1 MDYKISLES
10 LITEIHNNSN
20 IIFNNDIYFK
30 LLGKSNKENSLKI
43 DLIFPADKK
52 VIDKYK
58 QKKYVL
64 FVESFETYVNKTKQ
78 FIDSIDP
85 NHTKWI
91 ENALHNNAEKVLFDI
106 PNEFIILKDYNTVDN
121 KDILNCLGLPYL
133 KIKCLRDLDGSHIPL
148 LEKFYNE
155 GVLIYYIS
163 SIKKLISTNKMF
175 KKKRIYLFSKLLD
188 FIHLKIHFK

>member
-1 MDYKISLES
+1 MNYKNSIENLEYKNSLKSIIS
-10 LITEIHNNSN
+10 EIHNNSN

-30 LLGKSNKENSLKI
+30 LLGKSNIENGLKI
-43 DLIFPADKK
+43 DFIFPADKK

-64 FVESFETYVNKTKQ
+64 FVESFETYVKKTKLY
-78 FIDSIDP
+78 IDAIDP

-91 ENALHNNAEKVLFDI
+91 ENALYNNTEKVLFEI
-106 PNEFIILKDYNTVDN
+106 PNEFIILKDYNTIDN

-155 GVLIYYIS
+155 GVFIIFLLY
-163 SIKKLISTNKMF
+163 KKFYFDK
-175 KKKRIYLFSKLLD
+175 
-188 FIHLKIHFK
+188 